1 MSYVSCIFFFL
12 SRFGYIRDTPYGS
25 THVSTPMMQVTP
37 VQCRENDYVHT
48 SGVAFVRI
56 LLNWDEDED
65 PIENGPPRPEKGQ
78 LSSSSWGFYWMQNYM
93 LTKRWRSAAT
103 GDNEAADKLRGELED
118 FCADKEGVMSSF
130 WESCHEAARREAQK
144 RIEKDEA
151 EAKMNYKE
159 TSEITRHED
168 SYDPQNLERG

>member
-1 MSYVSCIFFFL
+1 
-12 SRFGYIRDTPYGS
+12 
-25 THVSTPMMQVTP
+25 MMQVTP

-65 PIENGPPRPEKGQ
+65 PIESGPPRPEKGQ

-103 GDNEAADKLRGELED
+103 GDNEAADKLRGELEN

-144 RIEKDEA
+144 QIEKDEA
-151 EAKMNYKE
+151 EAKMNYRE